1 MTEIIRVLRLLL
13 LGLWLGAAIFF
24 GAAVAP
30 VLFSVLRGANLANAN
45 ELAGTIVTR
54 LLSIINRGGFEVSLF
69 LIVTA
74 YFMTRNESRLRRFA
88 EMISLAIMAIM
99 TGVGHWVIAAR
110 MVALRAAMQ
119 GQIDL
124 VAINDPRR
132 IAFDSLHGY
141 SVTVMGVAMLAG
153 LVAFVIM
160 ASSTVR
166 GSSPTPGSP
175 DGQPGW
181 GGAVRE
187 GSLSLKKD

>member
-1 MTEIIRVLRLLL
+1 MTEVVRVLRLLL

-30 VLFSVLRGANLANAN
+30 ALFGVLRGANLVNAN
-45 ELAGTIVTR
+45 ELAGTIVSR
-54 LLSIINRGGFEVSLF
+54 LLAIINRGGFELSLF

-99 TGVGHWVIAAR
+99 TGVGQWVIAVR
-110 MVALRAAMQ
+110 MSALRAAMQ
-119 GQIDL
+119 GHIDQIGPS
-124 VAINDPRR
+124 DPRR

-141 SVTVMGVAMLAG
+141 SVTVMAVAMVAG

-160 ASSTVR
+160 AR
-166 GSSPTPGSP
+166 GSSPT
-175 DGQPGW
+175 
-181 GGAVRE
+181 VRE
-187 GSLSLKKD
+187 GATSPKKD

>member
-1 MTEIIRVLRLLL
+1 MTEVVRVLRLLL

-30 VLFSVLRGANLANAN
+30 ALFGVLRAANLVNAN
-45 ELAGTIVTR
+45 ELAGTIVSR
-54 LLSIINRGGFEVSLF
+54 LLSIINRGGFEISLF

-99 TGVGHWVIAAR
+99 TGVGQWVIAAR

-119 GQIDL
+119 GHIDQIVL
-124 VAINDPRR
+124 SDPRR

-141 SVTVMGVAMLAG
+141 SVTVMGVAMIAG

-160 ASSTVR
+160 ARASNPS
-166 GSSPTPGSP
+166 
-175 DGQPGW
+175 
-181 GGAVRE
+181 VRE
-187 GSLSLKKD
+187 GARVSGQ